1 MGNWI
6 GRAADGKNSRS
17 RLLALAAR
25 GVVFLIIVFA
35 LQAISLPAQTNTGEL
50 RLKVTDPS
58 GLAVAK
64 APVTLRSEGN
74 QYSNSLVTN
83 ESGQLDVTRLPFGEY
98 QVEVS
103 QPGFAPFSQTVE
115 IRSELPTDVN
125 ATLQVAPVSEQ
136 VTVTSNHT
144 LINPDQAGSVNVIGQ
159 SAIENRLS
167 SLPGRSIQDLVNSQ
181 PGWLYEG
188 NAVLHPRGSE
198 YQTQFVVDGIPLTDN
213 RSPSFGPEL
222 EADDVDSISIYTAG
236 FPAEYGRKMGGVVVI
251 NTMQDTTPGFH
262 GEAVLS
268 GGSYDTSGA
277 FFKGQEVWGK
287 NTFGFSAS
295 GDGTAH
301 YLNPVVTQNYTNR
314 GTIGDFSTDYERN
327 LTPNDRLTMSVRHE
341 LSRYELPNENVQG
354 QAGQLQTAD
363 NFETMGIISYQ
374 HIFSAHAVG
383 DIHAMVR
390 DNANDFYSNGNSTPV
405 LLTQHDW
412 FREAYVR
419 GTFTLDQGH
428 SEWKAGFE
436 SDNKFLN
443 ENTKYVVTDASQFDD
458 STPCQS
464 GSIDDP
470 ADDGN
475 CTFQFVGARPD
486 LEQAV
491 FIQDLYHAGNWTFN
505 AGLRWDHYQLLLNR
519 HAFEPRFA
527 ISRYFPTSGIVLHF
541 SYDRIFQTPSFENI
555 LYSSSP
561 EVTALSD
568 DFLRL
573 PVQPSVGNYYE
584 VGITKAFAG
593 KLRLDANYF
602 RRLVNNYADDDQIDN
617 TTISFP
623 IAFRKAILYGAE
635 GKLELTPWRRF
646 SGYVSYSYIV
656 GNVWNPVTGGLFLGD
671 DADAAESATSGHFP
685 DSQDQRNTLRARLRF
700 QVASRLWVAGGVQ
713 FDSGLPFDF
722 ECDPSLTLQQCIQ
735 SEADTY
741 GQDVVNRI
749 NFNRGRILPS
759 LQANASIGLDVYK
772 SDRYNVH
779 FEADGENLTN
789 VIDVIDFGGL
799 FSGNAIGPARSFA
812 LRLETDF

>member
-268 GGSYDTSGA
+268 GGSYDTAGA

-327 LTPNDRLTMSVRHE
+327 FTPNDRLTMSVRHE
-341 LSRYELPNENVQG
+341 LSRYELPNENVQE

-383 DIHAMVR
+383 DIHAM
-390 DNANDFYSNGNSTPV
+390 
-405 LLTQHDW
+405 
-412 FREAYVR
+412 
-419 GTFTLDQGH
+419 
-428 SEWKAGFE
+428 
-436 SDNKFLN
+436 
-443 ENTKYVVTDASQFDD
+443 
-458 STPCQS
+458 
-464 GSIDDP
+464 
-470 ADDGN
+470 
-475 CTFQFVGARPD
+475 
-486 LEQAV
+486 
-491 FIQDLYHAGNWTFN
+491 
-505 AGLRWDHYQLLLNR
+505 
-519 HAFEPRFA
+519 
-527 ISRYFPTSGIVLHF
+527 
-541 SYDRIFQTPSFENI
+541 
-555 LYSSSP
+555 
-561 EVTALSD
+561 
-568 DFLRL
+568 
-573 PVQPSVGNYYE
+573 
-584 VGITKAFAG
+584 
-593 KLRLDANYF
+593 
-602 RRLVNNYADDDQIDN
+602 
-617 TTISFP
+617 
-623 IAFRKAILYGAE
+623 
-635 GKLELTPWRRF
+635 
-646 SGYVSYSYIV
+646 
-656 GNVWNPVTGGLFLGD
+656 
-671 DADAAESATSGHFP
+671 
-685 DSQDQRNTLRARLRF
+685 
-700 QVASRLWVAGGVQ
+700 
-713 FDSGLPFDF
+713 
-722 ECDPSLTLQQCIQ
+722 
-735 SEADTY
+735 
-741 GQDVVNRI
+741 
-749 NFNRGRILPS
+749 
-759 LQANASIGLDVYK
+759 
-772 SDRYNVH
+772 
-779 FEADGENLTN
+779 
-789 VIDVIDFGGL
+789 
-799 FSGNAIGPARSFA
+799 
-812 LRLETDF
+812 